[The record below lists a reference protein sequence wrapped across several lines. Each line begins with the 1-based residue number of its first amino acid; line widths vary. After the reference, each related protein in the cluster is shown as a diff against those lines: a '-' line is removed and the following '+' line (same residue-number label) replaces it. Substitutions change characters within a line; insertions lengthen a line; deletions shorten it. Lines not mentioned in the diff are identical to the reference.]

1 MKTIMNTAN
10 DLWARW
16 EPSDEE
22 PWNRQRVS
30 HLVRRAGF
38 GVTIEEL
45 EKLIQQGYEKSI
57 DGLFRLDGREAFESE
72 MVPIEQS
79 LASQQDPAAL
89 ASWWLLR
96 MVETPC
102 QFLEK
107 ATFFWHGHFATGAE
121 KVADSVAM
129 LNQYRLLRDNS
140 LGSFAKMV
148 QGISRD
154 VAMLIYLD
162 STDNRK
168 TRPNEN
174 YAREVM
180 ELFCLGP
187 GNYNERDI
195 KELARCFTGWEVRQN
210 RFRFNKYQHDT
221 GRKSFLGRSGSF
233 SGEEAI
239 KIVLDQPATA
249 NFIARKLVRFFCT
262 DNEVDEPTLEPLA
275 KSLRESKFD
284 IGQALRQIL
293 TSRFFWSEKSIG
305 QKVRSP
311 VEMAVGLIRMLGL
324 STNMNDLRTRLTALG
339 QLPMFPPNVK
349 GWEGGRTWINASTF
363 VERINLVRRLADEA
377 LANEKSLSR
386 GLHYSAGTPAREQIE
401 QLIDAMFAV
410 RPLDSTIENLV
421 AIAKQ
426 PSGSADEKIRNVI
439 VAMAAIPEFHL
450 C

>member
-1 MKTIMNTAN
+1 MNTAN
-10 DLWARW
+10 DLWEPW
-16 EPSDEE
+16 EPSNLQ

-30 HLVRRAGF
+30 HLVRRSGF
-38 GVTIEEL
+38 GVTFAEL
-45 EKLIQQGYEKSI
+45 DRLVLQGYKRTIE
-57 DGLFRLDGREAFESE
+57 DLFKLEGREAFEAE
-72 MVPIEQS
+72 MAPIEQS
-79 LASQQDPAAL
+79 LAAQQDPPAL

-96 MVETPC
+96 MVDTPC

-107 ATFFWHGHFATGAE
+107 VTFFWHGHFATGAE

-129 LNQYRLLRDNS
+129 LNQYRLLRDNA
-140 LGSFAKMV
+140 LGSFEALV

-187 GNYNERDI
+187 GNYVERDI

-210 RFRFNKYQHDT
+210 RFRFNPYQHDP
-221 GRKSFLGRSGSF
+221 GRKSFLGRSGPYT
-233 SGEEAI
+233 GEEAI
-239 KIVLDQPATA
+239 QIVLDQPATA
-249 NFIARKLVRFFCT
+249 KFIAKKMVRFFCT
-262 DNEVDEPTLEPLA
+262 DNEVDDAALEPLA
-275 KSLRESKFD
+275 KALRDSKFD
-284 IGQALRQIL
+284 IGGILRQIL

-311 VEMAVGLIRMLGL
+311 VELAIGLIRMLGV

-363 VERINLVRRLADEA
+363 VERINLVRRMADEA
-377 LANEKSLSR
+377 LANEKTLVR
-386 GLHYSAGTPAREQIE
+386 ILHFSTGSPVREQIGK
-401 QLIDAMFAV
+401 LVDTMFAV
-410 RPLDSTIENLV
+410 RPPDSTIENLV
-421 AIAKQ
+421 ETAKQ
-426 PSGSADEKIRNVI
+426 SSGSTDEKIRNVL